1 MSLKSEWV
9 QHCLNFSSAPA
20 DFYSGCRKIIRTTA
34 IQFKSMDQSLRMEDI
49 GYTKAKMS
57 HLKRL
62 YLHQESL
69 DVAIELWKGRR
80 QKAKYGSVGV
90 TCYNHFIKNDPT
102 KKSKRASVMGPCLQS
117 MTVTWLSKTEYA
129 IDVFYR
135 TTELFKK
142 FPADLVFI
150 RDVLMAAFDFEGME
164 MKELTCHFANMTIHP
179 MYAICV
185 LGNTAKYIKVMEDI
199 READRY
205 FHDWMCK
212 WTARY
217 TCEEHQRGIQ
227 KFAQALR
234 VKDYADEA
242 FEGKTRDK
250 LNAYLRENH
259 PGHKNGYVDPDGQD
273 DEDNDD

>member
-1 MSLKSEWV
+1 MGLKADWV
-9 QHCLNFSSAPA
+9 GHCLDEARTEA
-20 DFYSGCRKIIRTTA
+20 DFYSGCRKIIRTKMLK
-34 IQFKSMDQSLRMEDI
+34 FYSMDNSLQMEHI

-69 DVAIELWKGRR
+69 DVAVKLWSDRR

-90 TCYNHFIKNDPT
+90 TCYNHFIKNDPN

-150 RDVLMAAFDFEGME
+150 RDVLMAAFDFDGMK
-164 MKELTCHFANMTIHP
+164 MKELTCHFANITIHP
-179 MYAICV
+179 MYAVCV
-185 LGNTAKYIKVMEDI
+185 LGNTSQFVPAMQHIKEVDP
-199 READRY
+199 Y
-205 FHDWMCK
+205 FHDWMIK

-234 VKDYADEA
+234 VKDFADDA
-242 FEGKTRDK
+242 FTGRTREK
-250 LNAYLRENH
+250 LNTYLRDNH
-259 PGHKNGYVDPDGQD
+259 PGHRNGYVDPDAQEED
-273 DEDNDD
+273 DEE